1 MLKYKH
7 GTFWS
12 DLSGDQRDQ
21 NQTTFLPNDP
31 KSGVFGISLKSIT
44 KIIFENVNLAQVFT
58 MLVAQKFSAL
68 FGSTKKKCA
77 NYLCSSCS
85 NGTKITT
92 VDRKIRCRLP
102 VGWIFKVCGPNRASI
117 HYHGIRLIFTKRC
130 LIGQAEVVIY
140 NFIHLMFIGKENA
153 WVCRPV
159 DRKLTLCKKTPTR
172 NIKST
177 SFLINVQN
185 IITGIK

>member
-1 MLKYKH
+1 MSISHRYSLCLWH
-7 GTFWS
+7 
-12 DLSGDQRDQ
+12 R
-21 NQTTFLPNDP
+21 NFLHC
-31 KSGVFGISLKSIT
+31 
-44 KIIFENVNLAQVFT
+44 
-58 MLVAQKFSAL
+58 LVPQ
-68 FGSTKKKCA
+68 KKKCA
-77 NYLCSSCS
+77 NQLCSSCS

-92 VDRKIRCRLP
+92 VDRNIRCRLP

-172 NIKST
+172 NINST

-185 IITGIK
+185 IITGIKQQYIYYYTGLFWVT